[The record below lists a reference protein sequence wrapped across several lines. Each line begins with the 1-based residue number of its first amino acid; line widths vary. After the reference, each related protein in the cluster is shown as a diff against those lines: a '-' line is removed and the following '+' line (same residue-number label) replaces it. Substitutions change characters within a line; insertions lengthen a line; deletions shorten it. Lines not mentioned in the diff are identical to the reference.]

1 MTKPNG
7 KFRESHMPSRAPHW
21 NQWKFWWFFNIVWSG
36 TNTSRN
42 HVVGICLFVGGTN
55 LWLIAKSNRDQSSN
69 KFDFKW
75 QNQCPT
81 FSENLAP
88 LFLSIFWPC
97 PNFVLNSLR
106 LYIGLKVGSY
116 VCVCMCMCVSSVCDW
131 VSNCVDMTQ
140 IFQIESPYGPIF
152 CSCIGPL
159 NFTLYHLKILKI
171 S

>member
-69 KFDFKW
+69 RFDFKW

-116 VCVCMCMCVSSVCDW
+116 VCVFVCLYVYVCQQCVWLGKQLRWHDPNIPDWKPLRTYILFLYWSPKFYFVSSQD
-131 VSNCVDMTQ
+131 S
-140 IFQIESPYGPIF
+140 
-152 CSCIGPL
+152 
-159 NFTLYHLKILKI
+159 
-171 S
+171 

>member
-1 MTKPNG
+1 MMIKPLDFRGAGFLWTKHD
-7 KFRESHMPSRAPHW
+7 KAKWEVQRERESHMPSRALHW

-88 LFLSIFWPC
+88 LFLSMFWPC
-97 PNFVLNSLR
+97 PNTYIYTMMIHYIPHFFIVNSLR
-106 LYIGLKVGSY
+106 LYIGLKVGSC
-116 VCVCMCMCVSSVCDW
+116 VCVCASVCVCVSAVC
-131 VSNCVDMTQ
+131 VT
-140 IFQIESPYGPIF
+140 G
-152 CSCIGPL
+152 
-159 NFTLYHLKILKI
+159 
-171 S
+171 